1 MTLQLDTRQ
10 RAMLEAMHIRVWLP
24 EAPQAADAIV
34 SEAVRPNEAR
44 ARSQFDSVNQR
55 VTASAAPVVTAA
67 PAPARRPA
75 AAPVAPPTAPAAAAS
90 ATPGAA
96 TAYTL
101 APPQLLF
108 TGLDPAQAPAG
119 RGAGWLL
126 VTEAHG
132 PTEDPWAGDAGQLL
146 ANMLRAMRL
155 HQHPRVFRACLQRSP
170 DAAAAGPLQADLAA
184 TLAEL
189 QPSVVIAMGR
199 VAAHALLQRRE
210 PLGQL
215 RGQVHQLHG
224 VPLVVTFDAPYLLRA
239 SADKARAWADLCLA
253 LELVA
258 PAA

>member
-24 EAPQAADAIV
+24 EAPPAADATV
-34 SEAVRPNEAR
+34 SGAERPGKTVAEGLLEEKKPAV
-44 ARSQFDSVNQR
+44 
-55 VTASAAPVVTAA
+55 AAMPPAVA
-67 PAPARRPA
+67 PAPTP
-75 AAPVAPPTAPAAAAS
+75 APVARPTAPPTAPPAVAAA
-90 ATPGAA
+90 GA
-96 TAYTL
+96 TAFTL

-108 TGLDPAQAPAG
+108 PGLDPAQAPAG

-132 PTEDPWAGDAGQLL
+132 PAQDPWAGDAGQLL

-155 HQHPRVFRACLQRSP
+155 HQHPRVFRACLERNNPQ
-170 DAAAAGPLQADLAA
+170 AAASAGLQADLA
-184 TLAEL
+184 TLLADL
-189 QPSVVIAMGR
+189 QPSVVLAMGR
-199 VAAHALLQRRE
+199 VAAQTLLQSRK
-210 PLGQL
+210 PLGEL
-215 RGQVHQLHG
+215 RSQVHQLHG

-239 SADKARAWADLCLA
+239 PADKARAWADLCLA

>member
-24 EAPQAADAIV
+24 EAPPAADATV
-34 SEAVRPNEAR
+34 SGAERPGKTVAEGLLEAKKPAV
-44 ARSQFDSVNQR
+44 
-55 VTASAAPVVTAA
+55 AAMPPAVA
-67 PAPARRPA
+67 PAPTP
-75 AAPVAPPTAPAAAAS
+75 APVARPTAPPTAPPAVAAA
-90 ATPGAA
+90 GA
-96 TAYTL
+96 TAFTL

-108 TGLDPAQAPAG
+108 PGLDPAQAPAG

-132 PTEDPWAGDAGQLL
+132 PAQDHFAGVAGQLL

-155 HQHPRVFRACLQRSP
+155 HQHPRVFRACLERNDPQ
-170 DAAAAGPLQADLAA
+170 AAASAGLQADLA
-184 TLAEL
+184 TLLADL
-189 QPSVVIAMGR
+189 QPSVVLAMGR
-199 VAAHALLQRRE
+199 VAAQTLLQSRK
-210 PLGQL
+210 PLGEL
-215 RGQVHQLHG
+215 RSQVHQLHG

>member
-24 EAPQAADAIV
+24 EAPPAADAIFSGAECPGKMV
-34 SEAVRPNEAR
+34 AEGLLEAKKPAV
-44 ARSQFDSVNQR
+44 
-55 VTASAAPVVTAA
+55 AAMPPAVA
-67 PAPARRPA
+67 PAPTP
-75 AAPVAPPTAPAAAAS
+75 APVARPTAPPTASPAVAVA
-90 ATPGAA
+90 GA
-96 TAYTL
+96 TAFTL

-108 TGLDPAQAPAG
+108 PGLDPAQAPAG

-132 PTEDPWAGDAGQLL
+132 PAQDPFAGDAGQLL

-155 HQHPRVFRACLQRSP
+155 HQHPRVFRACLERNNPQ
-170 DAAAAGPLQADLAA
+170 AAASAGLQADLA
-184 TLAEL
+184 TLLADL
-189 QPSVVIAMGR
+189 QPSVVLAMGR
-199 VAAHALLQRRE
+199 VAAQTLLQSRK
-210 PLGQL
+210 PLGEL
-215 RGQVHQLHG
+215 RSQVHQLHG

>member
-24 EAPQAADAIV
+24 EAPPAADAIFSGAECPGKMV
-34 SEAVRPNEAR
+34 AEGLLEAKKPAVAAMPPAV
-44 ARSQFDSVNQR
+44 AL
-55 VTASAAPVVTAA
+55 APVPV
-67 PAPARRPA
+67 ARPT
-75 AAPVAPPTAPAAAAS
+75 APPTASPAVAVA
-90 ATPGAA
+90 GA
-96 TAYTL
+96 TAFTL

-108 TGLDPAQAPAG
+108 PGLDPAQAPAG

-132 PTEDPWAGDAGQLL
+132 PAQDPWAGDAGQLL

-155 HQHPRVFRACLQRSP
+155 HQHPRVFRACLERNNPQ
-170 DAAAAGPLQADLAA
+170 AAASAGLQADLA
-184 TLAEL
+184 TLLADL
-189 QPSVVIAMGR
+189 QPSVVLAMGR
-199 VAAHALLQRRE
+199 VAAQTLLQSRK
-210 PLGQL
+210 PLGEL
-215 RGQVHQLHG
+215 RSQVHQLHG

>member
-24 EAPQAADAIV
+24 EAPPAADATV
-34 SEAVRPNEAR
+34 SGAERPGKTVAEGLLEAKKPAV
-44 ARSQFDSVNQR
+44 
-55 VTASAAPVVTAA
+55 AAMPPAVA
-67 PAPARRPA
+67 PAPTP
-75 AAPVAPPTAPAAAAS
+75 APVARPTAPPTAPPAVAAA
-90 ATPGAA
+90 GA
-96 TAYTL
+96 TAFTL

-108 TGLDPAQAPAG
+108 PGLDPAQAPAG

-132 PTEDPWAGDAGQLL
+132 PAQDPWAGDADQLL

-155 HQHPRVFRACLQRSP
+155 HQHPRVFRACLERNDPQ
-170 DAAAAGPLQADLAA
+170 AAASAGLQADLA
-184 TLAEL
+184 TLLADL
-189 QPSVVIAMGR
+189 QPSVVLAMGR
-199 VAAHALLQRRE
+199 VAAQTLLQSRK
-210 PLGQL
+210 PLGEL
-215 RGQVHQLHG
+215 RSQVHQLHG

>member
-24 EAPQAADAIV
+24 EAPPAADATV
-34 SEAVRPNEAR
+34 SGAERPGKTVAEGLLEEKKPAV
-44 ARSQFDSVNQR
+44 
-55 VTASAAPVVTAA
+55 AAMPPAVA
-67 PAPARRPA
+67 PAPTP
-75 AAPVAPPTAPAAAAS
+75 APVARPTAPPTAPPAVAAA
-90 ATPGAA
+90 GA
-96 TAYTL
+96 TAFTL

-108 TGLDPAQAPAG
+108 PGLDPAQAPAG

-132 PTEDPWAGDAGQLL
+132 PAQDPFAGDAGQLL

-155 HQHPRVFRACLQRSP
+155 HQHPRVFRACLERNNPQ
-170 DAAAAGPLQADLAA
+170 AAASAGLQADLA
-184 TLAEL
+184 TLLADL
-189 QPSVVIAMGR
+189 QPSVVLAMGR
-199 VAAHALLQRRE
+199 VAAQTLLQSRK
-210 PLGQL
+210 PLGEL
-215 RGQVHQLHG
+215 RSQVHQLHG

>member
-10 RAMLEAMHIRVWLP
+10 RAMLDAMHIRVWLP
-24 EAPQAADAIV
+24 EAPPAADAIV
-34 SEAVRPNEAR
+34 SGAERPGKTVAEGLLEAKKPAV
-44 ARSQFDSVNQR
+44 
-55 VTASAAPVVTAA
+55 AAMPPAVA
-67 PAPARRPA
+67 PAPAPVARPTESPTASPAVA
-75 AAPVAPPTAPAAAAS
+75 AA
-90 ATPGAA
+90 GA
-96 TAYTL
+96 TAFTL

-108 TGLDPAQAPAG
+108 PGLDPAQAPAG

-132 PTEDPWAGDAGQLL
+132 PAQDPFAGDAGQLL

-155 HQHPRVFRACLQRSP
+155 HQHPRVFRACLERNNPQ
-170 DAAAAGPLQADLAA
+170 AAASAGLQADLA
-184 TLAEL
+184 TLLADL
-189 QPSVVIAMGR
+189 QPSVVLAMGR
-199 VAAHALLQRRE
+199 VAAQTLLQSRK
-210 PLGQL
+210 PLGEL
-215 RGQVHQLHG
+215 RSQVHQLHG

>member
-1 MTLQLDTRQ
+1 MNMSLHLDTRR

-24 EAPQAADAIV
+24 EPPPVADAIV
-34 SEAVRPNEAR
+34 SGAERPGKTVAKSLLEAEKPVLAARPPA
-44 ARSQFDSVNQR
+44 V
-55 VTASAAPVVTAA
+55 A
-67 PAPARRPA
+67 PAPALA
-75 AAPVAPPTAPAAAAS
+75 AAPAAPPTAPLAVAAA
-90 ATPGAA
+90 GA

-108 TGLDPAQAPAG
+108 AGLDPAQAPAG

-132 PTEDPWAGDAGQLL
+132 PTQDPWAGDAGQLL

-155 HQHPRVFRACLQRSP
+155 HQHPRVFRACLERNQ
-170 DAAAAGPLQADLAA
+170 AAGGAGLQADLA
-184 TLAEL
+184 TLLAEL
-189 QPSVVIAMGR
+189 QPSVVLAMGR
-199 VAAHALLQRRE
+199 VAAHALLQRRD

>member
-24 EAPQAADAIV
+24 EAPPAADATV
-34 SEAVRPNEAR
+34 SGAERPGKTVAEGLLEAKKPAV
-44 ARSQFDSVNQR
+44 
-55 VTASAAPVVTAA
+55 AAMPPAVA
-67 PAPARRPA
+67 PAPTP
-75 AAPVAPPTAPAAAAS
+75 APVARPTAPPTAPPAVAAA
-90 ATPGAA
+90 GA
-96 TAYTL
+96 TAFTL

-108 TGLDPAQAPAG
+108 PGLDPAQAPAG

-132 PTEDPWAGDAGQLL
+132 PAQDPFAGDAGQLL

-155 HQHPRVFRACLQRSP
+155 HQHPRVFRACLERNNPQ
-170 DAAAAGPLQADLAA
+170 AAASAGLQADLA
-184 TLAEL
+184 TLLADL
-189 QPSVVIAMGR
+189 QPSVVLAMGR
-199 VAAHALLQRRE
+199 VAAQTLLQSRK
-210 PLGQL
+210 PLGEL
-215 RGQVHQLHG
+215 RGQVRQLHG

-239 SADKARAWADLCLA
+239 PADKARAWADLCLA

>member
-1 MTLQLDTRQ
+1 MTLQLDARQ

-24 EAPQAADAIV
+24 EPPLAADAIV
-34 SEAVRPNEAR
+34 SGAERPGGTVAKSLLDAEKPAVPARPPA
-44 ARSQFDSVNQR
+44 V
-55 VTASAAPVVTAA
+55 A
-67 PAPARRPA
+67 PAPALAP
-75 AAPVAPPTAPAAAAS
+75 APVAPPTAPPTVAAA
-90 ATPGAA
+90 GA

-108 TGLDPAQAPAG
+108 AGLDPAQAPAG

-132 PTEDPWAGDAGQLL
+132 PTQDPWAGDAGQLL

-155 HQHPRVFRACLQRSP
+155 HQHPRVFRACLERNLQ
-170 DAAAAGPLQADLAA
+170 AAGGAGLQADLA
-184 TLAEL
+184 TLLAEL
-189 QPSVVIAMGR
+189 QPSVVLAMGR
-199 VAAHALLQRRE
+199 VAAQALLQRRD

-239 SADKARAWADLCLA
+239 PADKARAWADLCLA

>member
-24 EAPQAADAIV
+24 EAPPAADAIV
-34 SEAVRPNEAR
+34 SGAERPGKTVAEGLLEAKKPAV
-44 ARSQFDSVNQR
+44 
-55 VTASAAPVVTAA
+55 AAMPPAVA
-67 PAPARRPA
+67 PAPTP
-75 AAPVAPPTAPAAAAS
+75 APVARPTAPPTAPPAVAAA
-90 ATPGAA
+90 GA
-96 TAYTL
+96 TAFTL

-108 TGLDPAQAPAG
+108 PGLDPAQAPAG

-132 PTEDPWAGDAGQLL
+132 PAQDPFAGDAGQLL

-155 HQHPRVFRACLQRSP
+155 HQHPRVFRACLERNNPQ
-170 DAAAAGPLQADLAA
+170 AAASAGLQADLA
-184 TLAEL
+184 TLLADL
-189 QPSVVIAMGR
+189 QPSVVLAMGR
-199 VAAHALLQRRE
+199 VAAQTLLQSRK
-210 PLGQL
+210 PLGEL
-215 RGQVHQLHG
+215 RSQVHQLHG

>member
-1 MTLQLDTRQ
+1 MNMSLHLDTRQ

-24 EAPQAADAIV
+24 EPPPAAGAIV
-34 SEAVRPNEAR
+34 SGAECPDKTVAKRLLDAEKPAVPARPPA
-44 ARSQFDSVNQR
+44 V
-55 VTASAAPVVTAA
+55 A
-67 PAPARRPA
+67 PAPALAP
-75 AAPVAPPTAPAAAAS
+75 APVAPPTAPPTVAAA
-90 ATPGAA
+90 GA

-108 TGLDPAQAPAG
+108 AGLDPAQAPAG

-132 PTEDPWAGDAGQLL
+132 PTQDPWAGDAGQLL

-155 HQHPRVFRACLQRSP
+155 HQHPRVFRACLERNPQ
-170 DAAAAGPLQADLAA
+170 AVGGAGLQADLA
-184 TLAEL
+184 TLLAEL
-189 QPSVVIAMGR
+189 QPSVVLAMGR
-199 VAAHALLQRRE
+199 VAAQALLQRRD

-239 SADKARAWADLCLA
+239 PADKARAWADLCLA

>member
-1 MTLQLDTRQ
+1 MNMSLHLDTRQ

-24 EAPQAADAIV
+24 EPPPVADAIV
-34 SEAVRPNEAR
+34 SGAERPGKTVAKSLLEAEKPVLAARPPA
-44 ARSQFDSVNQR
+44 V
-55 VTASAAPVVTAA
+55 A
-67 PAPARRPA
+67 PAPALA
-75 AAPVAPPTAPAAAAS
+75 AAPAAPPTAPLAVAAA
-90 ATPGAA
+90 GA

-108 TGLDPAQAPAG
+108 AGLDPAQAPAG

-132 PTEDPWAGDAGQLL
+132 PTQDPWAGDAGQLL

-155 HQHPRVFRACLQRSP
+155 HQHPRVFRACLERNPQ
-170 DAAAAGPLQADLAA
+170 AADGAGLQADLA
-184 TLAEL
+184 TLLAEL
-189 QPSVVIAMGR
+189 QPSVVLAMGR
-199 VAAHALLQRRE
+199 VAVHALLQRRD

-239 SADKARAWADLCLA
+239 PADKARAWADLCLA

>member
-1 MTLQLDTRQ
+1 MTLQLDPRQ
-10 RAMLEAMHIRVWLP
+10 RAMLEAMHIKVWLP
-24 EAPQAADAIV
+24 EP
-34 SEAVRPNEAR
+34 P
-44 ARSQFDSVNQR
+44 
-55 VTASAAPVVTAA
+55 PVVVAMVSGAECPGKTVPGRPLEAEKPAVAALPPTAA
-67 PAPARRPA
+67 PAPA
-75 AAPVAPPTAPAAAAS
+75 PVAPPKAPPAAVAVAA
-90 ATPGAA
+90 AGV

-108 TGLDPAQAPAG
+108 PGLDPAQAPAG

-126 VTEAHG
+126 VTESHG
-132 PTEDPWAGDAGQLL
+132 PADDPWAGDAGQLL

-155 HQHPRVFRACLQRSP
+155 HQHPRVFRACLERNPQ
-170 DAAAAGPLQADLAA
+170 AAAGAGLQADLA
-184 TLAEL
+184 TLLADL
-189 QPSVVIAMGR
+189 QPSVVLAMGR
-199 VAAHALLQRRE
+199 VAAQALLQRRD

>member
-24 EAPQAADAIV
+24 EAPPAADAIV
-34 SEAVRPNEAR
+34 SGAERPGKTVAEGLLEAKKPAV
-44 ARSQFDSVNQR
+44 
-55 VTASAAPVVTAA
+55 AAMPPAVA
-67 PAPARRPA
+67 PAPAPVARPTESPTASPAVA
-75 AAPVAPPTAPAAAAS
+75 AA
-90 ATPGAA
+90 GA
-96 TAYTL
+96 TAFTL

-108 TGLDPAQAPAG
+108 PGLDPAQAPAG

-132 PTEDPWAGDAGQLL
+132 PAQDPFAGDAGQLL

-155 HQHPRVFRACLQRSP
+155 HQHPRVFRACLERNNPQ
-170 DAAAAGPLQADLAA
+170 AAASAGLQADLA
-184 TLAEL
+184 TLLADL
-189 QPSVVIAMGR
+189 QPSVVLAMGR
-199 VAAHALLQRRE
+199 VAAQTLLQSRK
-210 PLGQL
+210 PLGEL
-215 RGQVHQLHG
+215 RSQVHQLHG

-258 PAA
+258 PVA